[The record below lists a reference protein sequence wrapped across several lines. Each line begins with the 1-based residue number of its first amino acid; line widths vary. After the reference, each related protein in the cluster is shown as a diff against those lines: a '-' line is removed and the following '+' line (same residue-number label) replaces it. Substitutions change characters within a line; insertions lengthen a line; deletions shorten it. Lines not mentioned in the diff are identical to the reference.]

1 MPAAPLWQVLGEQTR
16 RLVCCVAGVCA
27 GDTNL
32 VHTWELQKQRDFI
45 DIKTLIV
52 HP

>member
-1 MPAAPLWQVLGEQTR
+1 MPAAPSWKVLGEQT
-16 RLVCCVAGVCA
+16 LGICCVAGVCV
-27 GDTNL
+27 GDTNM

-45 DIKTLIV
+45 DIKTLTV